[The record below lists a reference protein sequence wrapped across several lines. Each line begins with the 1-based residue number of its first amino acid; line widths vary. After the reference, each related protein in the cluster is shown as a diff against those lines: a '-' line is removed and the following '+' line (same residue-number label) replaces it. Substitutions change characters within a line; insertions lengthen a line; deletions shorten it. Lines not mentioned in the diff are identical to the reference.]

1 MDIATMTQ
9 FFKCCSIINI
19 SILVISSLIIMTSD
33 LGYNTLTKFG
43 FWEGSKETHKQT
55 MYSLIG
61 NYKILIILFN
71 VVPYFTLC
79 CCISNG

>member
-33 LGYNTLTKFG
+33 LGYNIHTKLG
-43 FWEGSKETHKQT
+43 IWEGSKETHKQL
-55 MYSLIG
+55 MYSLLG
-61 NYKILIILFN
+61 NYKILIIIFN
-71 VVPYFTLC
+71 VVPYFALC
-79 CCISNG
+79 CCIGN